1 MTRVPKH
8 VTAHSLVNLQRQTDT
23 HTVCVCVSVCL
34 CAVGGG
40 MESDRRATG
49 QMPFQRQL
57 RAIGPGKQV
66 AELATIAEIT
76 SCVSRIASNYIN
88 WTFPHL

>member
-1 MTRVPKH
+1 MLVVDIARLERMMYKAMTRVPKH

-23 HTVCVCVSVCL
+23 HSLACVCLCVCVSVCSG

-49 QMPFQRQL
+49 QMPLQRQL
-57 RAIGPGKQV
+57 RAIG
-66 AELATIAEIT
+66 
-76 SCVSRIASNYIN
+76 
-88 WTFPHL
+88 

>member
-1 MTRVPKH
+1 
-8 VTAHSLVNLQRQTDT
+8 
-23 HTVCVCVSVCL
+23 
-34 CAVGGG
+34 

-76 SCVSRIASNYIN
+76 SCVSRIASNYIYSLDISSSVKHTHTAN
-88 WTFPHL
+88 VWNIIHEL